1 MSTIITQQDADA
13 SIEAG
18 HGETAA
24 RSAAITAAE
33 NNRRA
38 DYREQM
44 RQAVAQQGAPSR
56 PSTPGEGI
64 RTTPE
69 TARHVA
75 ALAAAHEKANI
86 LTPFETMEISNN
98 ARHGLMRT
106 YLAAGKPLPT
116 DHELASVQRAAVDA
130 SRSAKLAK

>member
-1 MSTIITQQDADA
+1 MSSILTQQQQADLV
-13 SIEAG
+13 IENS
-18 HGETAA
+18 HKETAA

-38 DYREQM
+38 EYRESM
-44 RQAVAQQGAPSR
+44 RQAVAAGGSSR
-56 PSTPGEGI
+56 PGESGSKQ
-64 RTTPE
+64 TPE
-69 TARHVA
+69 TARHIADMQVRA
-75 ALAAAHEKANI
+75 DRAGA

-98 ARHGLMRT
+98 ARHGLMRA

-130 SRSAKLAK
+130 ARSVRLAK